1 MATEFSKKY
10 TEANIAPNAS
20 PYDEAVF
27 LSLHEKLASH
37 VASDTLATAILA
49 TILCAQARGDAV
61 VQLFRSVT
69 KQNSEEGETDIKAQF
84 IAIREAVTIAVPFVG
99 LPNCMPA
106 CFGLVNEV
114 KGRGFAG
121 GDGGGISGPRRA
133 KLGEL
138 DYTSH
143 GEETVSRIYR
153 GVGNS
158 EVREMIQQFFPE
170 MSYYGRTTVWGYL
183 VGSSPTF
190 DLKDAEILVAAV
202 VMGLGATR
210 QARSHV
216 KCALSVGNSLELVRA
231 TVEVAR
237 AVGAWNGRAL
247 LGGVDVGELAGELER
262 NLAASTT

>member
-10 TEANIAPNAS
+10 TEANIAPDAT
-20 PYDEAVF
+20 PYNEAVF
-27 LSLHEKLASH
+27 LSLHGKLASH
-37 VASDTLATAILA
+37 VTSDTLATAILA

-61 VQLFRSVT
+61 VQLFHSVT
-69 KQNSEEGETDIKAQF
+69 KHNSEEGEAEVKARF
-84 IAIREAVTIAVPFVG
+84 VAVREAVTLAVPFVG

-106 CFGLVNEV
+106 CFGLVNEM
-114 KGRGFAG
+114 KGRGFG
-121 GDGGGISGPRRA
+121 SGIPGPRRTNF
-133 KLGEL
+133 GEL

-143 GEETVSRIYR
+143 GQETVSRIYR

-183 VGSSPTF
+183 VGSSPIF
-190 DLKDAEILVAAV
+190 DLKDAEILVAAAI
-202 VMGLGATR
+202 MGLGATR

-216 KCALSVGNSLELVRA
+216 KCALSVGNSLELVMA
-231 TVEVAR
+231 MVEVAR

-262 NLAASTT
+262 NLAACTT

>member
-10 TEANIAPNAS
+10 TEANIAPDAS
-20 PYDEAVF
+20 PYDETLF
-27 LSLHEKLASH
+27 LPLHEKLASH
-37 VASDTLATAILA
+37 VSSDALATAILA

-69 KQNSEEGETDIKAQF
+69 RHRSEQDAEVKARF
-84 IAIREAVTIAVPFVG
+84 IAVREAITLAVPFVG

-106 CFGLVNEV
+106 CFGLVNEI
-114 KGRGFAG
+114 KGRGFGDA
-121 GDGGGISGPRRA
+121 DGGGIPGPRRTNF
-133 KLGEL
+133 GDF

-183 VGSSPTF
+183 VGSSPVF
-190 DLKDAEILVAAV
+190 ELQDAEILVAAA

-216 KCALSVGNSLELVRA
+216 KCALSVGNSLELVTA

-247 LGGVDVGELAGELER
+247 LGGVDVGELADELGR
-262 NLAASTT
+262 NLAALTR

>member
-1 MATEFSKKY
+1 MASEFSKKY
-10 TEANIAPNAS
+10 TQANIAPDAA

-27 LSLHEKLASH
+27 LSLHKTLASH

-69 KQNSEEGETDIKAQF
+69 KHSSEGEAEVKSRF
-84 IAIREAVTIAVPFVG
+84 IAVREAITLTVPFVG

-106 CFGLVNEV
+106 CFGLVNEI

-121 GDGGGISGPRRA
+121 GDGGGIPGPRRTNF
-133 KLGEL
+133 GEL
-138 DYTSH
+138 DYTSR
-143 GEETVSRIYR
+143 GAETVSRIYR

-183 VGSSPTF
+183 VGSSPILE
-190 DLKDAEILVAAV
+190 LKDAEMLVAASI
-202 VMGLGATR
+202 MGLGATR

-216 KCALSVGNSLELVRA
+216 KCALSVGNSLELVTA
-231 TVEVAR
+231 TVEVAQ

-247 LGGVDVGELAGELER
+247 LGGVDVGELAGELEK